1 MSQQCIDPI
10 VGKILAGWRYDISGL
25 APEMR
30 GDYESHFAGCE
41 RCRSRQ
47 RMHRMI
53 DVGLIA
59 LASVSG
65 GVFLLAF
72 GVIRHFGPRHAF
84 WLEIAALAGF
94 ALSALIWLVVAVA
107 TPAPVTVL
115 DAARQGAR
123 RVHDR
128 LPPEIRER
136 LPEELAG
143 EDYRDIDMIRSL
155 PRISALRIITVA
167 LLGAVLSASAGATCL
182 FSAPVHSSSA
192 GSPHTGCHPHP
203 ALTKIALARHAV
215 LHEVSGACAAN

>member
-1 MSQQCIDPI
+1 MSQQCVDPI

-30 GDYESHFAGCE
+30 EDYEKHFAACE
-41 RCRSRQ
+41 HCHRRQ
-47 RMHRMI
+47 EIHRMI

-84 WLEIAALAGF
+84 WLEVAALMGF
-94 ALSALIWLVVAVA
+94 ALSALIWLIVAVA

-115 DAARQGAR
+115 DAAMEGAR

-136 LPEELAG
+136 LPEE
-143 EDYRDIDMIRSL
+143 IRL
-155 PRISALRIITVA
+155 KIT
-167 LLGAVLSASAGATCL
+167 GT
-182 FSAPVHSSSA
+182 
-192 GSPHTGCHPHP
+192 
-203 ALTKIALARHAV
+203 
-215 LHEVSGACAAN
+215 